1 MELTEKEWQTL
12 RVMAESMCRNI
23 EPMGDFWSV
32 SDTLIDEEV
41 ELLRKLGGWYD
52 EEKSLRKNLI
62 G

>member
-1 MELTEKEWQTL
+1 MELTEKEWQIL

-23 EPMGDFWSV
+23 EPMDDFWSV
-32 SDTLIDEEV
+32 SETLIDEEV